1 MILSKIRQKI
11 ETSEY
16 LSDSMN
22 DANANAQFFF
32 HIVTRGSSVVVRVTA
47 IFSYKKWKSE
57 PINIHDNSVVD
68 LPDKQ
73 RSDNDHNYM
82 IESQHKNAIKLSNSI
97 KTNPSK
103 TGLLNLRSAYQQI
116 SNSKMIFLLVI
127 IRKQFHPVMSIF
139 QKKQSLSNW
148 SFLQMICLI
157 AVFHSLHK
165 KIKFSIKDFF
175 SKCDLIRRKL
185 LIW

>member
-103 TGLLNLRSAYQQI
+103 TGLLNL
-116 SNSKMIFLLVI
+116 K
-127 IRKQFHPVMSIF
+127 
-139 QKKQSLSNW
+139 
-148 SFLQMICLI
+148 
-157 AVFHSLHK
+157 
-165 KIKFSIKDFF
+165 
-175 SKCDLIRRKL
+175 
-185 LIW
+185 